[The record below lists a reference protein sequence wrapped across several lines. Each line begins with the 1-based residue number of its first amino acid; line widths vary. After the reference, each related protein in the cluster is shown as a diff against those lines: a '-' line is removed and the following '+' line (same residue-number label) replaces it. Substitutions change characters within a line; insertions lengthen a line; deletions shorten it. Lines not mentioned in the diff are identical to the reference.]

1 MQWKLLTTHIT
12 DFNNKNPPASVIDF
26 WLLFLLTILQS
37 DPSHMFEGILEA
49 PLSCVFSFDFIRRS
63 NIWTFDCC
71 CFYVIYL
78 IFFSSISRLPVV
90 RMVKTCTATKI
101 MFYVIIMEFQT
112 LFCTLFWNLFLFTR
126 FCFGCKNTN
135 KKKALQTCYDFFQAN
150 SKTRHTLYYKH
161 LTLPIKQL

>member
-101 MFYVIIMEFQT
+101 MFLCDNNGIS
-112 LFCTLFWNLFLFTR
+112 NSFLYSLLKFISFHPFLLR
-126 FCFGCKNTN
+126 
-135 KKKALQTCYDFFQAN
+135 L
-150 SKTRHTLYYKH
+150 
-161 LTLPIKQL
+161 